1 MPLEHT
7 HVKPVWSG
15 LWIAPMRN
23 VSHQDPRTRDVAVQN
38 RMRRTHRPMPVQV
51 VQIANSD
58 RGITPVVPVRLHAN
72 QHVVVSR
79 HRFPYLSPESLPDA
93 IQ

>member
-1 MPLEHT
+1 M
-7 HVKPVWSG
+7 
-15 LWIAPMRN
+15 
-23 VSHQDPRTRDVAVQN
+23 
-38 RMRRTHRPMPVQV
+38 QV

-58 RGITPVVPVRLHAN
+58 RGITPVVPVRLHAI